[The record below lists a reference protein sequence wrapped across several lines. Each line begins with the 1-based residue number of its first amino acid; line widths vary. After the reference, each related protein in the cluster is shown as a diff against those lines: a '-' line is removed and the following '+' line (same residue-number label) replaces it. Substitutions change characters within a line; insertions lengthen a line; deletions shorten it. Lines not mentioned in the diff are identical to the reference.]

1 MLVHSFYLPSL
12 EGGEGKWVLFILR
25 KVELVGFFVFFL
37 RGEARWRVVGQFLE
51 KGSGFLEIATMY
63 FTARAFM
70 ICLCTN

>member
-1 MLVHSFYLPSL
+1 MGFVYFA
-12 EGGEGKWVLFILR
+12 EGRIG
-25 KVELVGFFVFFL
+25 GFFLFFFL

-63 FTARAFM
+63 FTSRAFM

>member
-1 MLVHSFYLPSL
+1 MGFVYFA
-12 EGGEGKWVLFILR
+12 EGRIG
-25 KVELVGFFVFFL
+25 GFFCFFL

-63 FTARAFM
+63 FTSRAFM